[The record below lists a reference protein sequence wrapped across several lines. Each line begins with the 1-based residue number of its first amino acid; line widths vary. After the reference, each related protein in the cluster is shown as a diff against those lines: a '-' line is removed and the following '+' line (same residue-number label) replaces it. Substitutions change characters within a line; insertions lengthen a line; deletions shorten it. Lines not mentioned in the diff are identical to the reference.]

1 MSFNPN
7 RLSQRDPRWSGQ
19 TLGFDNTLTIGADGC
34 ALTSLAM
41 LVNGYGFTETP
52 TTINQKLQAMGSGVG
67 FMGAMIVWG
76 ALTRAFP
83 SIVYQRVIV
92 CQNQPAPLTD
102 INTSL
107 AAGQPVVVQID
118 RSPLPGPPTHWV
130 VLYEKQGSDYLMLD
144 PWPSPADSQPV
155 TLMSRYGLGRPIQK
169 VITAAVWYLAQEA
182 ASSTPPSGPGFYVQV
197 PPGLASGLNLHTAP
211 STAASI
217 LTLESAGT
225 WLLVLDPVASA
236 QAKIGIQDQWL
247 NVKDPQA
254 NSGYV
259 AAWYVQGS
267 GLPLPAPA
275 PAPSTGPALTVYVSA
290 EAGDTGL
297 HLRDQPSL
305 SGNQIA
311 VEAIGQTLTVLEP
324 SSSAQ
329 LKVGVYGQ
337 WLNVKDSH
345 GTTGYVAAW
354 YVQTTSPAT
363 PPPAPQPPPASS
375 TMGQTPGQLSVV
387 VSASVGPNG
396 LRLRDQPSLSGNQ
409 VTMES
414 AGTQLTVLENASQAS
429 AKIGVQNQWLNVQDA
444 SGNSGYVAAW
454 YVEPAGASAGSA
466 SQPGGTPA
474 GPIIVTVSSQASAG
488 LRLRTQPGTT
498 ADTVT
503 TLASGTQLTV
513 LEAASQASAKIGVQ
527 NQWLNV
533 RDPQGNVGY
542 VAAWYVQR

>member
-1 MSFNPN
+1 MAFTLTH
-7 RLSQRDPRWSGQ
+7 LSQRDPRWSSQ
-19 TLGFDNTLTIGADGC
+19 TLGLDNTVTIGADGC
-34 ALTSLAM
+34 ALTCLAM
-41 LVNGYGFTETP
+41 LVNGYGLSETP
-52 TTINQKLQAMGSGVG
+52 TTINQKLQAMGSGTG
-67 FMGAMIVWG
+67 FIGAMIVWG

-118 RSPLPGPPTHWV
+118 RSPLPGPSTHWV
-130 VLYEKQGSDYLMLD
+130 VLYAQQGNDYLMLD
-144 PWPSPADSQPV
+144 PWPSPPDSQPV
-155 TLMSRYGLGRPIQK
+155 TLMSRYSLGRPIQN
-169 VITAAVWYLAQEA
+169 VITAAVWYLAQA
-182 ASSTPPSGPGFYVQV
+182 QGPGSSLPPSGPGFYVQV
-197 PPGLASGLNLHTAP
+197 PPGLASGLNLHSAP
-211 STAASI
+211 STTAGI
-217 LTLESAGT
+217 ITLEGAGT
-225 WLLVLDPVASA
+225 WLQVLDSEASA

-267 GLPLPAPA
+267 GLPAPAPA

-290 EAGDTGL
+290 DAGTTGL

-305 SGNQIA
+305 SGNQLAAEA
-311 VEAIGQTLTVLEP
+311 VGGALTVLEP

-329 LKVGVYGQ
+329 LKIGVYGQ
-337 WLNVKDSH
+337 WLNVKDAQ
-345 GTTGYVAAW
+345 GNTGYVAAW
-354 YVQTTSPAT
+354 YVQASPAAA
-363 PPPAPQPPPASS
+363 PAPAPQPPAAPTS
-375 TMGQTPGQLSVV
+375 GQTAGPLSVI

-414 AGTQLTVLENASQAS
+414 AGTRLTVLEDASQAR
-429 AKIGVQNQWLNVQDA
+429 AKVGVQNQWLNVQDA
-444 SGNSGYVAAW
+444 SGKSGYVAAW
-454 YVEPAGASAGSA
+454 YVELPAPQA
-466 SQPGGTPA
+466 GGTPV
-474 GPIIVTVSSQASAG
+474 GPMIVTVSSQASAG
-488 LRLRTQPGTT
+488 LRLRVQPNST
-498 ADTVT
+498 ADTVI
-503 TLASGTQLTV
+503 TLAPGTQLTV
-513 LEAASQASAKIGVQ
+513 LETAAQASAKVGVQ

-533 RDPQGNVGY
+533 KDPQGNVGY